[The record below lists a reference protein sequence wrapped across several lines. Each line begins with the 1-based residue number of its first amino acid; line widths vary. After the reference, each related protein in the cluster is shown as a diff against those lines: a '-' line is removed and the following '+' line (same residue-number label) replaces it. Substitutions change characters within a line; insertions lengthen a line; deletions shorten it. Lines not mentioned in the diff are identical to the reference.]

1 MTLGEVAKSEASTN
15 WAKELEAFLLRLKDQ
30 KRLQPSTLEL
40 YRRDLTQLLDF
51 FSKTESSRE
60 LSAYLTGLAA
70 STASRKLIVW
80 RNFLRSFP
88 NSLLTELEKI
98 PFPKLRHKVPR
109 FLREEEVFALENA
122 SFRSRFPTRDRLLLS
137 LGVELGLRL
146 QEMLQLRFQDIHG
159 EWLRVVRK
167 GGHEQQLPL
176 TTTLQTLLRFWKE
189 ERRAELSEFV
199 FAGPKG
205 TPITP
210 RAVQKLF
217 RRLQKSSGMKEKLHP
232 HALRHTFATRLAA
245 NGASLVALKEILGHR
260 QLATTERY
268 LHVTP
273 QYLKDAL
280 QFLRPKHT

>member
-1 MTLGEVAKSEASTN
+1 VTLNGVAKSYTN
-15 WAKELEAFLLRLKDQ
+15 SKEVAELEAFLLRLRDQ
-30 KRLQPSTLEL
+30 KRLQPSTLQI
-40 YRRDLTQLLDF
+40 YRRDLEQLLDF
-51 FSKTESSRE
+51 FSEAKTSPK
-60 LSAYLTGLAA
+60 LSAYLSGLAA

-80 RNFLRSFP
+80 RTFLRSFSNP
-88 NSLLTELEKI
+88 LLAEIEKI
-98 PFPKLRHKVPR
+98 PFPKIRSRLPR

-146 QEMLQLRFQDIHG
+146 QEMLQLRFSDIHG
-159 EWLRVVRK
+159 EWLRVTRK
-167 GGHEQQLPL
+167 GGHEQELPL
-176 TTTLQTLLRFWKE
+176 TTTLQTLFRFWRE
-189 ERRAELSEFV
+189 ERRADASEFI
-199 FAGPKG
+199 FAGAKG
-205 TPITP
+205 LPLTA

-217 RRLQKSSGMKEKLHP
+217 GRLQKSSGLKDKLHP

-273 QYLKDAL
+273 AYLKDAL
-280 QFLRPKHT
+280 KFLRPKNQ

>member
-1 MTLGEVAKSEASTN
+1 MTLKGVARTIESSKWE
-15 WAKELEAFLLRLKDQ
+15 KELTTFLLRLRDQ
-30 KRLQPSTLEL
+30 KRLQPSTLKL
-40 YRRDLTQLLDF
+40 YRRDLEQLLEF
-51 FSKTESSRE
+51 LAEEKPSEHFNS
-60 LSAYLTGLAA
+60 YLAALAA
-70 STASRKLIVW
+70 STTSRKLIVW

-88 NSLLTELEKI
+88 NPLLSEIESI
-98 PFPKLRHKVPR
+98 PFPKLRHKLPR
-109 FLREEEVFALENA
+109 FLREEEIFALENA

-159 EWLRVVRK
+159 EWLRVIRK

-189 ERRAELSEFV
+189 ERRAEVSEFI

-217 RRLQKSSGMKEKLHP
+217 QRLQKSSGLKEKLHP

-273 QYLKDAL
+273 EYLKDAL
-280 QFLRPKHT
+280 RFLRPKNP